1 MTIHSTDPFADPVN
15 EPARQLRGRL
25 GARVTIWAAGKL
37 HAGTPSREDA
47 DRRGE
52 GAAGLTV
59 SSMMTVP
66 GDPWRVT
73 GLVNVDSDLAEILA
87 DTGTLAISL
96 LDGPDEEIS
105 ETFSGALPSLGGP
118 FRRGDWEDSP
128 WGPHL
133 KGRTWAG
140 VRIEGTRPLG
150 WLLEVTGTLDRIEIA
165 DDPAPLHHVRGRYRT
180 L

>member
-1 MTIHSTDPFADPVN
+1 MTIHSTNPFADPVN

-25 GARVTIWAAGKL
+25 GARVTIWAAGEL
-37 HAGTPSREDA
+37 DA
-47 DRRGE
+47 DNRGE

-66 GDPWRVT
+66 GSPWRVA
-73 GLVNVDSDLAEILA
+73 GLVNVDSDLAELIA
-87 DTGTLAISL
+87 GTGALAISL
-96 LDGPDEEIS
+96 LNGPDEEIS

-128 WGPHL
+128 WGPRL
-133 KGRTWAG
+133 AGRTWAG
-140 VRIEGTRPLG
+140 VSIEGTRPLG

-165 DDPAPLHHVRGRYRT
+165 DDPAPLHHIRGRYRA